1 MATPRRLNVC
11 IVTDAYLPS
20 IGGIENHVLYLST
33 ELQRLGHEV
42 VVVTHKP
49 PPVPNP
55 VAQQVESSVPV
66 HRLAGGLLVFHDHDA
81 AIDPRMVSSFKSL
94 LDRSRFDIVHGQ
106 SEGSYL
112 VYEALAAARRRGI
125 TTVLTRHSVLRNKPV
140 IVRSFVLSLT
150 NLLTRRADGLIA
162 VSRSCAEESAGFP
175 GPVRVIPN
183 GVDTAEFRPKPSER
197 ERLRAELGFTGE
209 DVVLGYVGRLHTTK
223 GIPMLL
229 DVFEQLRRENS
240 RLKLLV
246 VGPGPLRSAI
256 AERAR
261 ASSGTIKL
269 LEPQPFNKV
278 ASLLNVLDVFVFP
291 SSGESFGIALLEAMA
306 CGLPSVA
313 FGRWGVK
320 EFVADGDTGLL
331 ADTTADFVEKLR
343 RLTSDGTLRERLGQ
357 AARKSTEEKFSWPY
371 IAAETVEFY
380 RELIRG

>member
-1 MATPRRLNVC
+1 M
-11 IVTDAYLPS
+11 
-20 IGGIENHVLYLST
+20 
-33 ELQRLGHEV
+33 
-42 VVVTHKP
+42 
-49 PPVPNP
+49 
-55 VAQQVESSVPV
+55 
-66 HRLAGGLLVFHDHDA
+66 
-81 AIDPRMVSSFKSL
+81 
-94 LDRSRFDIVHGQ
+94 
-106 SEGSYL
+106 
-112 VYEALAAARRRGI
+112 
-125 TTVLTRHSVLRNKPV
+125 
-140 IVRSFVLSLT
+140 
-150 NLLTRRADGLIA
+150 
-162 VSRSCAEESAGFP
+162 
-175 GPVRVIPN
+175 
-183 GVDTAEFRPKPSER
+183 DTAEFRPKPSER